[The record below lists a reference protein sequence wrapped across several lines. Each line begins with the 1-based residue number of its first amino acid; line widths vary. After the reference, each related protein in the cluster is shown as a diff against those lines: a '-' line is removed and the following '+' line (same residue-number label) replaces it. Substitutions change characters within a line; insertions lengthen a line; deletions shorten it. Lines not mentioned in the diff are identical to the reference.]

1 MSRRACASRGLSRE
15 LERFRSGARIRARAR
30 EPNPFPA
37 WPPTHHLMNRL
48 SYLKGRVSCA
58 WLVLGVGYLAA
69 CGSDSASQ
77 DAGVGVAGA
86 AATAG
91 VGAAAAGSGAI
102 TAGSS
107 AGAGGIGVGS
117 AGTGAAGRIA
127 TAAGSGGA
135 AGSAAGT
142 GGSPAGAS
150 ATAGASGAAGMAM
163 GAAGMGAAGM
173 GTTAPGN
180 CGASMPASASKTFN
194 CKFAFGTNDPGGS
207 LAPISELSFVSKWVG
222 YEVQASGAL
231 PSCDGCSWLT
241 MNVAPTPLI
250 PVYYAYFIGFF
261 GKANGL
267 PDGNENP
274 NGPNLTTGA
283 AQLIRDHRAGL
294 IDMYASYAKQSAA
307 VWKDKPLIWLLEGD
321 FVQYTG
327 DSQMNKLTY
336 AELGQLAQDIT
347 CAIKSNM
354 PNALVAI
361 NHSTWNA
368 DQVTK
373 DFYGALDRVPYDLVW
388 TTGVPN
394 NQGYLEAS
402 ANDSSYNKATA
413 TYAYLRQLTGR
424 GILVDTS
431 FGLSGMSDSW
441 SGASA
446 ADLNARIADGVI
458 AANVTMP
465 SSSYVS
471 TVKTVSP
478 QLNATCQ

>member
-1 MSRRACASRGLSRE
+1 MPRSAADVRLLAPIGPPANPVRAGC
-15 LERFRSGARIRARAR
+15 
-30 EPNPFPA
+30 
-37 WPPTHHLMNRL
+37 PTHHLMDRL
-48 SYLKGRVSCA
+48 CRV
-58 WLVLGVGYLAA
+58 LFVLGVGYALASCGGDAREQQPGIGSAGAGAGASGVAPSTAGAGSGAGTGLAA
-69 CGSDSASQ
+69 SG
-77 DAGVGVAGA
+77 AGA
-86 AATAG
+86 AG
-91 VGAAAAGSGAI
+91 RGAAGSGVA
-102 TAGSS
+102 TAGRTGGAGSAAAGGA
-107 AGAGGIGVGS
+107 AGAIAVA
-117 AGTGAAGRIA
+117 AGTGAAG
-127 TAAGSGGA
+127 AG
-135 AGSAAGT
+135 AAGT
-142 GGSPAGAS
+142 GAGGAS
-150 ATAGASGAAGMAM
+150 AAAGGAPSPNTGGNAATPPGCGAA
-163 GAAGMGAAGM
+163 
-173 GTTAPGN
+173 
-180 CGASMPASASKTFN
+180 MPAANPFN
-194 CKFAFGTNDPGGS
+194 CRFAFGTNDPGGS

-222 YEVQASGAL
+222 YEAEASGAL
-231 PSCDGCSWLT
+231 KSCDGCSWLT

-294 IDMYASYAKQSAA
+294 IEMYASYAKQSAA

-321 FVQYTG
+321 FVQYTAE
-327 DSQMNKLTY
+327 SQNNRLSY

-347 CAIKSNM
+347 CAIKGNM

-373 DFYGALDRVPYDLVW
+373 DFYGALEKVPYDLVW

-394 NQGYLEAS
+394 NRGFLEGS
-402 ANDSSYNKATA
+402 ANDGSYNKATA
-413 TYAYLRQLTGR
+413 TYAFIHQLTKR
-424 GILVDTS
+424 SILVDTS

-465 SSSYVS
+465 ASNYVS
-471 TVKTVSP
+471 TVKALLP
-478 QLNATCQ
+478 QLSMTCQ